1 MSTIDVSDVQGFAL
15 KGYNFPYAR
24 YLLLELLH
32 YDSARKF
39 IGAILPH
46 ITTGERWDHKPLTTL
61 NIAFTHKGL
70 VELQLPVATLLSF
83 PVEFQQG
90 MKARG
95 DILYDTGLNAPN
107 HWDEVWQ
114 TDRVHVWL
122 AVNAQTP
129 EALSAACVELDGL
142 MHETGGARLLQSQDA
157 AAVFVDGKPS
167 TKEHFGYTDGFGN
180 PDFKGAERNCVPGQG
195 KLTKEGG
202 WEALATG
209 EFLLGYADEAGE
221 IPVAPIPHLLARN
234 GTFMVYRKLHQNVA
248 TFRQYLDTKGALY
261 AGGKEKLA
269 AKFVGR
275 WRDGT
280 PIELSPDHED
290 AAIVRDGNQNTNFTY
305 GDDMQGSRCPIGAHI
320 RRVNP
325 RDASGFNGQ
334 LINRRRIMR
343 RGLPYG
349 EYVPEGEAVSDS
361 AEHGIV
367 FMALNA
373 SISRQFE
380 FVQQQ
385 WIEYGNDA
393 HQGNDKDLMLGNH
406 EGKGRFVVQGT
417 TDPTNPPFICG
428 GLPNFVELRG
438 GDYFFMPSL
447 TALQMIAADAVD
459 PR

>member
-32 YDSARKF
+32 PDSARKF

-46 ITTGERWDHKPLTTL
+46 ITTGERWDEKPLTTL
-61 NIAFTHKGL
+61 NVAFTHKGL
-70 VELQLPVATLLSF
+70 VNLQLPMSTLLSF

-95 DILYDTGLNAPN
+95 DILYDTGLNAPD
-107 HWDEVWQ
+107 HWDPVWQ
-114 TDRVHVWL
+114 NDEVHVWL

-129 EALSAACVELDGL
+129 EALSSACAELDRL
-142 MHETGGARLLQSQDA
+142 MYETGGAKLMQSQDA
-157 AAVFVDGKPS
+157 SVVFIDGKPT

-180 PDFKGAERNCVPGQG
+180 PDFKGAERDCVPGQG

-248 TFRQYLDTKGALY
+248 TFRQYLETKGAIY
-261 AGGKEKLA
+261 GGGKEKLA
-269 AKFVGR
+269 SKFVGR

-280 PIELSPDHED
+280 PVELSPGHAD
-290 AAIVRDGNQNTNFTY
+290 AAIVKDNNQNTNFTY
-305 GDDMQGSRCPIGAHI
+305 GDDPTGARCPIGAHI

-325 RDASGFNGQ
+325 RDAFGFNGQ

-349 EYVPEGEAVSDS
+349 EYVPEGQPVSDG

-367 FMALNA
+367 YMTLNA
-373 SISRQFE
+373 GISR
-380 FVQQQ
+380 
-385 WIEYGNDA
+385 
-393 HQGNDKDLMLGNH
+393 
-406 EGKGRFVVQGT
+406 
-417 TDPTNPPFICG
+417 
-428 GLPNFVELRG
+428 
-438 GDYFFMPSL
+438 
-447 TALQMIAADAVD
+447 
-459 PR
+459 

>member
-1 MSTIDVSDVQGFAL
+1 M
-15 KGYNFPYAR
+15 
-24 YLLLELLH
+24 
-32 YDSARKF
+32 
-39 IGAILPH
+39 
-46 ITTGERWDHKPLTTL
+46 
-61 NIAFTHKGL
+61 
-70 VELQLPVATLLSF
+70 
-83 PVEFQQG
+83 
-90 MKARG
+90 
-95 DILYDTGLNAPN
+95 
-107 HWDEVWQ
+107 
-114 TDRVHVWL
+114 
-122 AVNAQTP
+122 
-129 EALSAACVELDGL
+129 
-142 MHETGGARLLQSQDA
+142 
-157 AAVFVDGKPS
+157 
-167 TKEHFGYTDGFGN
+167 
-180 PDFKGAERNCVPGQG
+180 PGQG

-269 AKFVGR
+269 SKFVGR

-280 PIELSPDHED
+280 PIELSPDHAD
-290 AAIVRDGNQNTNFTY
+290 AAIVKDGNQNTNFTY
-305 GDDMQGSRCPIGAHI
+305 GDDATGARCPIGAHI

-325 RDASGFNGQ
+325 RDAFGFNGQ

-343 RGLPYG
+343 RGLTYG

-385 WIEYGNDA
+385 WIEYGNDS
-393 HQGNDKDLMLGNH
+393 HQGNDKDLILGNH

-417 TDPTNPPFICG
+417 ADPANPPFICG
-428 GLPNFVELRG
+428 SLPNFVELRG

-447 TALQMIAADAVD
+447 TALQMIAADAID